1 MDNDGISTKVS
12 VLGDKEYKKALQD
25 IGRRLTVLNTEMAA
39 TTSAFGEQADS
50 MEAMQA
56 KAAGLK
62 SVYEA
67 QAEKVRLIAEQLN
80 KAKGEYEE
88 NSKQVQDLQIALNRA
103 RAAMNKTGSE
113 IQKNDRAM
121 ESLAASTAKAA
132 TEEKTAD
139 SEADKLKQTLG
150 DSAAKCAAY
159 DQQLREVE
167 RSLKRSSDQSAG
179 LAEKQE
185 LLQRKYETQ
194 GQACDELASA
204 YRKSVQESGEFSAE
218 SVALAKSCKTKRTR
232 CIRPPTNW
240 KATPRPWRKL
250 PGYPPRWRSIPT
262 RRRARWKNRPMPPMK
277 PKTAQARWAAP

>member
-25 IGRRLTVLNTEMAA
+25 IGQRLTVLNTEMAA

-113 IQKNDRAM
+113 IQKNDRAI
-121 ESLAASTAKAA
+121 
-132 TEEKTAD
+132 
-139 SEADKLKQTLG
+139 Q
-150 DSAAKCAAY
+150 C
-159 DQQLREVE
+159 
-167 RSLKRSSDQSAG
+167 
-179 LAEKQE
+179 
-185 LLQRKYETQ
+185 QRKSLSLIVTQ
-194 GQACDELASA
+194 
-204 YRKSVQESGEFSAE
+204 
-218 SVALAKSCKTKRTR
+218 
-232 CIRPPTNW
+232 
-240 KATPRPWRKL
+240 
-250 PGYPPRWRSIPT
+250 PGYCPIGNLWHQIIKVSVHISNHVFGGGAAALS
-262 RRRARWKNRPMPPMK
+262 RR
-277 PKTAQARWAAP
+277 